1 MAGKQY
7 ADADHYEKKLARVM
21 ERLGAEEHNFDWGR
35 HGGWVE
41 FRYHEQL
48 YRFDHSVEKARAK
61 GQNIR
66 YGSDAFAQIVL
77 ALEDLARLV
86 ERGLYDLQNWIEG
99 MKFLPPPPTVPECF
113 KKMGFERIPTSEEVE
128 RRYRHLA
135 KRWHPD
141 LLKDDGTAFKELQQA
156 TEQAKRHLQEGEGD
170 HARTRL

>member
-7 ADADHYEKKLARVM
+7 ADPDFYEKKLAKVM
-21 ERLGAEEHNFDWGR
+21 ERFGADEHNYDWGR
-35 HGGWVE
+35 HSGWVE
-41 FRYHEQL
+41 FRYRGQL
-48 YRFDHSVEKARAK
+48 YRFEHSVAKAQAK
-61 GQNIR
+61 GQSIR

-99 MKFLPPPPTVPECF
+99 MRFLPLPPDIPECF
-113 KKMGFERIPTSEEVE
+113 KRMGFERIPTMEEVE
-128 RRYRHLA
+128 RRFRHLA

-156 TEQAKRHLQEGEGD
+156 AEEARRYLMEGKV
-170 HARTRL
+170 